1 MRSPARSPACG
12 TRALSAARLCDRR
25 GSLAQQFS
33 ALSTAESPEESARPA
48 PRLFARVDTLPQG
61 EAAELA
67 VAAPA
72 AGQSTPRSAAAA
84 SDVFSRRLQGKVAE
98 MHERR
103 RLARKVGVKAA
114 TADGRAKGGQG

>member
-12 TRALSAARLCDRR
+12 TRALSAARLDRR

-72 AGQSTPRSAAAA
+72 AGQSTPRSAAA

>member
-12 TRALSAARLCDRR
+12 TRALSAARLDRS

-33 ALSTAESPEESARPA
+33 ALSTTESPEESARPA

-72 AGQSTPRSAAAA
+72 AGQSTPRSAA

>member
-1 MRSPARSPACG
+1 MRPPAPSPACS
-12 TRALSAARLCDRR
+12 TRALSAARLDRR

-67 VAAPA
+67 AAAPA
-72 AGQSTPRSAAAA
+72 AGQSTPRSAAA